1 MFNCEK
7 KIKYSIRKLS
17 IGAVSLAIG
26 FSFFVA
32 PLGLGQNVQAAEEAA
47 VENVVKDKSV
57 LENYLLELKAKD
69 FSNKTEESLSK
80 LNDLIAK
87 AESVLE
93 NATSQKEIDHVY
105 QSLVG
110 YVNSGLRTKK
120 VEKKE
125 VVEEDKTA
133 QGKKTVGQKAENTE
147 PSSESNSISK
157 TGENDPRNGQSM
169 GEGEKTFAPTTGLA
183 GNVKN

>member
-1 MFNCEK
+1 M
-7 KIKYSIRKLS
+7 S

-26 FSFFVA
+26 VSFLVA
-32 PLGLGQNVQAAEEAA
+32 PLGLGINVQAAEETS

-69 FSNKTEESLSK
+69 FSNKTKESLSK

-105 QSLVG
+105 QLLVG
-110 YVNSGLRTKK
+110 YVNR
-120 VEKKE
+120 
-125 VVEEDKTA
+125 
-133 QGKKTVGQKAENTE
+133 
-147 PSSESNSISK
+147 
-157 TGENDPRNGQSM
+157 
-169 GEGEKTFAPTTGLA
+169 
-183 GNVKN
+183 